1 MKIYEAS
8 CEDTLILAH
17 MAKEIW
23 DNDNLLELEKEFIDM
38 IHNKN
43 ETAFILCEGDL
54 VVAFA
59 NVSLRC
65 DYVEG
70 TDSSPVGYL
79 EGIFV
84 KEAYRKKSYAKS
96 LVKKCEEWAR
106 DRGAIEFASDCL
118 LDNRDSFLFHLAIGF
133 VEANRIICFK
143 KKI

>member
-1 MKIYEAS
+1 MIIYEAI
-8 CEDTLILAH
+8 EKDRVTLAQ

-54 VVAFA
+54 PVAFA

-79 EGIFV
+79 ERIFV
-84 KEAYRKKSYAKS
+84 KEAYRKKSYARS
-96 LVKKCEEWAR
+96 LVMKCEEWAR
-106 DRGAIEFASDCL
+106 DMGAIEFASDCL
-118 LDNRDSFLFHLAIGF
+118 LDNRDSYLFHLAIGF
-133 VEANRIICFK
+133 VEANRIICFRK
-143 KKI
+143 NI

>member
-1 MKIYEAS
+1 MKIYEAGDK
-8 CEDTLILAH
+8 DTLILVQ

-43 ETAFILCEGDL
+43 ETAFILREGDL
-54 VVAFA
+54 AVAFA
-59 NVSLRC
+59 NVSLRY

-84 KEAYRKKSYAKS
+84 KEAYRKKSYARS
-96 LVKKCEEWAR
+96 LVMKCEEWQ
-106 DRGAIEFASDCL
+106 GIGEL
-118 LDNRDSFLFHLAIGF
+118 LNLLVIA
-133 VEANRIICFK
+133 
-143 KKI
+143 

>member
-1 MKIYEAS
+1 MKIYEAGDK
-8 CEDTLILAH
+8 DTLILVQ

-43 ETAFILCEGDL
+43 ETAFILREGDL
-54 VVAFA
+54 AVPFA
-59 NVSLRC
+59 NVSLRY

-84 KEAYRKKSYAKS
+84 KEAYRKKSYARS
-96 LVKKCEEWAR
+96 LVMKCEEWQ
-106 DRGAIEFASDCL
+106 GIWEL
-118 LDNRDSFLFHLAIGF
+118 LNLPVIA
-133 VEANRIICFK
+133 C
-143 KKI
+143 

>member
-1 MKIYEAS
+1 MIIHEAS
-8 CEDTLILAH
+8 EKDSLTLAQ
-17 MAKEIW
+17 MAKKIW
-23 DNDNLLELEKEFIDM
+23 DNDNLLELDKEFIDM

-43 ETAFILCEGDL
+43 ETAFILYEGDFP
-54 VVAFA
+54 VAFA
-59 NVSLRC
+59 NVSLRY

>member
-1 MKIYEAS
+1 MIIYEAI
-8 CEDTLILAH
+8 EKDRVTLAQ

-43 ETAFILCEGDL
+43 ETAFILREGDL
-54 VVAFA
+54 AVAFA
-59 NVSLRC
+59 NVSLRY

-84 KEAYRKKSYAKS
+84 KEAYRKKSYARS
-96 LVKKCEEWAR
+96 LVMKCEEWQ
-106 DRGAIEFASDCL
+106 GIGEL
-118 LDNRDSFLFHLAIGF
+118 LNLLVIA
-133 VEANRIICFK
+133 
-143 KKI
+143 

>member
-1 MKIYEAS
+1 MIIYEAI
-8 CEDTLILAH
+8 EKDRVTLAQ

-43 ETAFILCEGDL
+43 ETAFILREGDL
-54 VVAFA
+54 AVAFA
-59 NVSLRC
+59 NVSLRY

-84 KEAYRKKSYAKS
+84 KEAYRKKSYGKS

-106 DRGAIEFASDCL
+106 SRGAVEFASDCL
-118 LDNRDSFLFHLAIGF
+118 IDNRNSFLFHLAIGF
-133 VEANRIICFK
+133 VEANRIICFRK
-143 KKI
+143 NI

>member
-1 MKIYEAS
+1 MKIYEAGDK
-8 CEDTLILAH
+8 DTLILVQ

-43 ETAFILCEGDL
+43 ETAFILREGDL
-54 VVAFA
+54 AVPFA
-59 NVSLRC
+59 NVSLRY

-79 EGIFV
+79 EVIFV
-84 KEAYRKKSYAKS
+84 KEAYRKKSYARS

-106 DRGAIEFASDCL
+106 SRGAVEFASDCL
-118 LDNRDSFLFHLAIGF
+118 IDNRNSFLFHLAIGF
-133 VEANRIICFK
+133 VEANRIICFRK
-143 KKI
+143 NI